1 MAEKK
6 KATTKKT
13 ASKKED
19 TKKVAPVKQEVKK
32 QAPAAAAKAA
42 PAKAAAAPAA
52 KAVPAKAAAAGST
65 TSQGDSRIGVFIC
78 HCGTNIAGSM
88 DIDAVQEY
96 AKSLPNVAYVDNYKY
111 MCSMP
116 GQSVI
121 NKAVK
126 ENKLTGVVVAAC
138 SPRLHEPTFR
148 TATKES
154 GLNPFRFE
162 MANIREQNSWVHMHD
177 REGSTD
183 KAKDAV
189 RIAVAKAALL
199 QDLHPKSVPVEPT
212 AMVVGAGVAGMQSAL
227 DLAAAGIKTYLIES
241 DMSIGGRMS
250 QLDKTFP
257 TLDCSQC
264 ILTPKMVDV
273 GRSDK
278 IELMTWSEV
287 HEVEGY
293 IGNFDVTIRKKA
305 RGVMTPKEAEAKGII
320 GGGCNGCGDC
330 EAVCPV
336 IKPNDFEIGM
346 KPRKAIYIN
355 HPQVV
360 PLIYTIDFDACV
372 KCGLCVTAC
381 GPEKRAIDLEM
392 KDEFIKV
399 KVGTVILATGYDI
412 FPIENKLEWGYKKY
426 ENVISS
432 LEFERLICASG
443 PTGGHLVRP
452 SDGKTPMRVGF
463 VLCAGSRDNTGNG
476 KPYCSRFCCMY
487 SLKHAHQVIE
497 KIPGCIP
504 YIFYMDIRSFGKMYE
519 EFYYRIQDEGAKF
532 IRGRVANILEDPK
545 TKNLHVYTDDTLL
558 NRPIDM
564 EVDMVVLAA
573 AVQPKA
579 DTNRTRKL
587 FGVSCSMDGWLLEAH
602 PKLNPCGTT
611 TAGVFLAGVCQGP
624 KDIPDTVASAEGAAS
639 AASIPIHMGEV
650 ELEPYFAMCIEDKCA
665 GCGMCVNLC
674 PYSALSL
681 VEKDGRT
688 VMQVTE
694 AKCKGCG
701 TCGGFC
707 PGGAI
712 WMQHFTT
719 PQIVAQID
727 AFLLGGEQ

>member
-6 KATTKKT
+6 STTKKT
-13 ASKKED
+13 ESKKD

-32 QAPAAAAKAA
+32 QA
-42 PAKAAAAPAA
+42 AAPAA
-52 KAVPAKAAAAGST
+52 KPKAEEAPAKSPIDNLAKAEDA
-65 TSQGDSRIGVFIC
+65 RIGVFIC

-88 DIDAVQEY
+88 DIEAVQEA
-96 AKSLPNVAYVDNYKY
+96 AKTFPHVAYVDNYKY

-116 GQSVI
+116 GQTVI
-121 NKAVK
+121 HKAIK
-126 ENKLTGVVVAAC
+126 DHKLTGVVVAAC
-138 SPRLHEPTFR
+138 TPRLHEPTFR
-148 TATKES
+148 TATKDG

-162 MANIREQNSWVHMHD
+162 MANIRDQNSWVHMHD

-183 KAKDAV
+183 KAKDAI

-199 QDLHPKSVPVEPT
+199 QDLHPKAVPVEKA
-212 AMVVGAGVAGMQSAL
+212 AMVVGAGVAGMQAAL
-227 DLAAAGIKTYLIES
+227 DLAAAGIKTYLIEK

-273 GRSDK
+273 GRSPN

-305 RGVMTPKEAEAKGII
+305 RGVMTPKEAEAKGIV

-330 EAVCPV
+330 EGVCPV
-336 IKPNDFEIGM
+336 IKPNEFEIGM
-346 KPRKAIYIN
+346 KPRKAIYVN

-360 PLIYTIDFDACV
+360 PLIYTIDFTSCV

-392 KDEFIKV
+392 KDEFVKV
-399 KVGTVILATGYDI
+399 KVGTAILATGYDI
-412 FPIENKLEWGYKKY
+412 FPIENKQEWGYKRY

-452 SDGKTPMRVGF
+452 SDGETPKRVGF
-463 VLCAGSRDNTGNG
+463 VLCAGSRDNTGTG

-487 SLKHAHQVIE
+487 SLKHAHQIIE
-497 KIPGCIP
+497 KIPGCVP

-532 IRGRVANILEDPK
+532 IRGRVANIIEDK
-545 TKNLHVYTDDTLL
+545 ATKNLHVMADDTLL
-558 NRPIDM
+558 DRPIDM

-573 AVQPKA
+573 AIQPAA

-587 FGVSCSMDGWLLEAH
+587 FGVSCSSDGWLLEAH

-650 ELEPYFAMCIEDKCA
+650 ELEPYFASCIPEKCA

-712 WMQHFTT
+712 WMNHFTT

>member
-1 MAEKK
+1 MAD
-6 KATTKKT
+6 TKKT
-13 ASKKED
+13 KKE
-19 TKKVAPVKQEVKK
+19 TAAKKTAKTEVK
-32 QAPAAAAKAA
+32 PKADE
-42 PAKAAAAPAA
+42 KASGHST
-52 KAVPAKAAAAGST
+52 VPRTPESK
-65 TSQGDSRIGVFIC
+65 RPRVGVFMC
-78 HCGTNIAGSM
+78 HCGTNIAGSI
-88 DIDAVQEY
+88 DINALQEY
-96 AKSLPNVAYVDNYKY
+96 SKTLPNVEFVDNYQY
-111 MCSMP
+111 MCSTP
-116 GQSVI
+116 GQKKI
-121 NKAVK
+121 EDAIK
-126 ENKLTGVVVAAC
+126 EYKLTGIVVAAC

-148 TATKES
+148 TATRE
-154 GLNPFRFE
+154 GGINPFRFE

-177 REGSTD
+177 REGATS

-189 RIAVAKAALL
+189 RIAVAKASLL
-199 QDLHPKSVPVEPT
+199 QDLFPKSVSVEK
-212 AMVVGAGVAGMQSAL
+212 AALVVGAGVAGMQAAL
-227 DLAAAGIKTYLIES
+227 DLANAGIKTYLVEKS
-241 DMSIGGRMS
+241 PTIGGRMS

-273 GRSDK
+273 GRNPN
-278 IELMTWSEV
+278 IELHTYAEIDS
-287 HEVEGY
+287 VEGY

-305 RGVMTPKEAEAKGII
+305 RGVLTPTEAEARGIV

-330 EAVCPV
+330 DTVCPV
-336 IKPNDFEIGM
+336 IKPNEFEMGM

-360 PLIYTIDFDACV
+360 PLIYTVDFENCV

-381 GPEKRAIDLEM
+381 GEKKAIDLEM
-392 KDEFIKV
+392 EDQFLTV
-399 KVGTVILATGYDI
+399 KVGTAVLAVGYDI
-412 FPIENKLEWGYKKY
+412 FPIEKKEEWGYKRY
-426 ENVISS
+426 ENVITS

-443 PTGGHLVRP
+443 PTGGHLIRP
-452 SDGKTPMRVGF
+452 SDGETPKKVAF
-463 VLCAGSRDNTGNG
+463 VLCAGSRDNAGIG

-487 SLKHAHQVIE
+487 SLKHAHQIIE
-497 KIPGCIP
+497 KIPGCQP

-519 EFYYRIQDEGAKF
+519 EFYYRIQDEGTKF
-532 IRGRVANILEDPK
+532 IRGRVSHILEDQK
-545 TKNLHVYTDDTLL
+545 TKNLIVHADDTLL
-558 NRPIDM
+558 DQPFRLEADL
-564 EVDMVVLAA
+564 VVLAA
-573 AVQPKA
+573 AVEPSA

-639 AASIPIHMGEV
+639 AASIPIHIGEV
-650 ELEPYFAMCIEDKCA
+650 ELEPYFAQCIEEKCA

-674 PYSALSL
+674 PYSALAV
-681 VEKDGRT
+681 VEKDGRR

-727 AFLLGGEQ
+727 AFFTGGAE

>member
-1 MAEKK
+1 MKEVLNMAERK
-6 KATTKKT
+6 TKKET
-13 ASKKED
+13 ASKKE
-19 TKKVAPVKQEVKK
+19 TPAAVKK
-32 QAPAAAAKAA
+32 QAPAKAA
-42 PAKAAAAPAA
+42 IGEQPEAKKEA
-52 KAVPAKAAAAGST
+52 
-65 TSQGDSRIGVFIC
+65 RIGVFIC

-88 DIDAVQEY
+88 DITAVEDY
-96 AKSLPNVAYVDNYKY
+96 SKTVPNVAYVDNYKY

-121 NKAVK
+121 NKAIAD
-126 ENKLTGVVVAAC
+126 NKLTGVVVAAC

-148 TATKES
+148 TATKEG
-154 GLNPFRFE
+154 GLNPFKFE

-177 REGSTD
+177 QEGATE
-183 KAKDAV
+183 KAKDAI
-189 RIAVAKAALL
+189 RIAVAKASLL
-199 QDLHPKSVPVEPT
+199 EDLFPKSVPVERA
-212 AMVVGAGVAGMQSAL
+212 AMVVGAGVAGMQAAL
-227 DLAAAGIKTYLIES
+227 DLANAGIKTYLIEKTPT
-241 DMSIGGRMS
+241 IGGRMS

-273 GRSDK
+273 GRSEN
-278 IELMTWSEV
+278 IELMTYSEV
-287 HEVEGY
+287 ESVEGY

-305 RGVMTPKEAEAKGII
+305 RGVLTPAEAEARGIV

-336 IKPNDFEIGM
+336 VLPNTFEEGM
-346 KPRKAIYIN
+346 KPRKAIYIQ

-360 PLIYTIDFDACV
+360 PLLYTIDFESCIKCDLCV
-372 KCGLCVTAC
+372 KICGD
-381 GPEKRAIDLEM
+381 EKKAIDLNQ
-392 KDEFIKV
+392 KDEFVKV
-399 KVGTVILATGYDI
+399 KVGTAILAVGYDI
-412 FPIENKLEWGYKKY
+412 FPVENKTEWGYKRF
-426 ENVISS
+426 ENVITS

-443 PTGGHLVRP
+443 PTGGHMVRP
-452 SDGKTPMRVGF
+452 SDGVAPKKVAF
-463 VLCAGSRDNTGNG
+463 LLCAGSRDNTGNG

-487 SLKHAHQVIE
+487 SLKHAHQLIE
-497 KIPGCIP
+497 KMPGCQP

-532 IRGRVANILEDPK
+532 IRGRVSNILEDPVS
-545 TKNLHVYTDDTLL
+545 KNLMVFADDTLL
-558 NRPIDM
+558 DRPM
-564 EVDMVVLAA
+564 KLEVDLVVLAA
-573 AVQPKA
+573 AVQPAA

-611 TAGVFLAGVCQGP
+611 TAGVFLAGACQGP

-639 AASIPIHMGEV
+639 AASIPIHVGHV
-650 ELEPYFAMCIEDKCA
+650 ELEPYFAQCIDEICA

-674 PYSALSL
+674 PYSALAL
-681 VEKDGRT
+681 VEKDGRK

-712 WMQHFTT
+712 WMNHFAT

>member
-6 KATTKKT
+6 KSSPKKETKKQ
-13 ASKKED
+13 E
-19 TKKVAPVKQEVKK
+19 TKQEAPAKQEVKK
-32 QAPAAAAKAA
+32 NPVAAAPQSKPAAA
-42 PAKAAAAPAA
+42 PG
-52 KAVPAKAAAAGST
+52 V
-65 TSQGDSRIGVFIC
+65 TSKQEARIGVFIC

-88 DIDAVQEY
+88 DIPAVQDY
-96 AKSLPNVAYVDNYKY
+96 AKTIPNVAYVDNYKY

-116 GQSVI
+116 GQAVI
-121 NKAVK
+121 NKAIK
-126 ENKLTGVVVAAC
+126 EQKLTGIVVAAC

-148 TATKES
+148 TATKE
-154 GLNPFRFE
+154 GGINPFRFE

-177 REGSTD
+177 NAGSTA
-183 KAKDAV
+183 KAKDAI

-199 QDLHPKSVPVEPT
+199 QDLFPKTVPVEK
-212 AMVVGAGVAGMQSAL
+212 AALVVGAGVAGMQASL
-227 DLAAAGIKTYLIES
+227 DLAAAGIKTYLVES
-241 DMSIGGRMS
+241 DTSIGGRMS

-273 GRSDK
+273 GRASN
-278 IELMTWSEV
+278 IELMTYSEIDA
-287 HEVEGY
+287 VEGY

-305 RGVMTPKEAEAKGII
+305 RGVLSMAEGEARGIA

-330 EAVCPV
+330 EVVCPV
-336 IKPNDFEIGM
+336 VKPNEFEVGM

-360 PLIYTIDFDACV
+360 PLLYTIDFNSCI

-381 GPEKRAIDLEM
+381 GEKKAIDLEA
-392 KDEFIKV
+392 KDELVTV
-399 KVGTVILATGYDI
+399 KVGTAILATGFDI
-412 FPIENKLEWGYKKY
+412 FPIEKKGEWGYKRY
-426 ENVISS
+426 ENVVTS

-452 SDGKTPMRVGF
+452 SDGETPKRVAF
-463 VLCAGSRDNTGNG
+463 VLCAGSRDNTGVG

-487 SLKHAHQVIE
+487 SLKHAHQIIE
-497 KIPGCIP
+497 KIPGTIP
-504 YIFYMDIRSFGKMYE
+504 YLFYMDIRSFGKMYE
-519 EFYYRIQDEGAKF
+519 EFYYRIQDEGGKF
-532 IRGRVANILEDPK
+532 IRGRVANILEDPV
-545 TKNLHVYTDDTLL
+545 TKNLHVYADDTLL
-558 NRPIDM
+558 DRPVDM
-564 EVDMVVLAA
+564 EVDLVVLAA
-573 AVQPKA
+573 AVQPKE

-639 AASIPIHMGEV
+639 AASIPIHKGEV
-650 ELEPYFAMCIEDKCA
+650 ELEPYFATCIEEKCA

-674 PYSALSL
+674 PYTALSL
-681 VEKDGRT
+681 VEKDGRK

-712 WMQHFTT
+712 WMNHFAT

>member
-1 MAEKK
+1 MAEK
-6 KATTKKT
+6 KATTKK
-13 ASKKED
+13 APSKKED

-32 QAPAAAAKAA
+32 QAPAAA
-42 PAKAAAAPAA
+42 
-52 KAVPAKAAAAGST
+52 VST
-65 TSQGDSRIGVFIC
+65 TKQDARIGVFIC

-88 DIDAVQEY
+88 DIDAVQN
-96 AKSLPNVAYVDNYKY
+96 ASKTIPNVAFVDNYKY

-116 GQSVI
+116 GQTVI
-121 NKAVK
+121 HKAIK
-126 ENKLTGVVVAAC
+126 EHKLTGVVVAAC
-138 SPRLHEPTFR
+138 TPRLHEPTFR
-148 TATKES
+148 TATKDG

-162 MANIREQNSWVHMHD
+162 MANIRDQNSWVHMHD
-177 REGSTD
+177 RVGSTD
-183 KAKDAV
+183 KAIDAIK
-189 RIAVAKAALL
+189 IAVAKATLL
-199 QDLHPKSVPVEPT
+199 EDLFPKSVPVEKT
-212 AMVVGAGVAGMQSAL
+212 AMVVGAGVAGMQAAL
-227 DLAAAGIKTYLIES
+227 DLAAAGIKTYLIEK

-273 GRSDK
+273 GRSPN

-305 RGVMTPKEAEAKGII
+305 RGVMTPKEAEAKGIV

-330 EAVCPV
+330 ETACPV
-336 IKPNDFEIGM
+336 VKPNEFEIGM
-346 KPRKAIYIN
+346 KPRKAIYVN

-360 PLIYTIDFDACV
+360 PLIYTIDFNSCV
-372 KCGLCVTAC
+372 KCGICVTAC

-399 KVGTVILATGYDI
+399 KVGTAILATGYDI
-412 FPIENKLEWGYKKY
+412 FPIEKKEEWGYKRH
-426 ENVISS
+426 ENVITS

-452 SDGKTPMRVGF
+452 SDGETPKRVAF
-463 VLCAGSRDNTGNG
+463 VLCAGSRDNTSSG

-487 SLKHAHQVIE
+487 SLKHAHQIIE

-504 YIFYMDIRSFGKMYE
+504 YIFYMDIRSNGKMYE

-532 IRGRVANILEDPK
+532 IRGRVANIIEDK
-545 TKNLHVYTDDTLL
+545 ATKNLHVMTDDTLL
-558 NRPIDM
+558 DRPIDM
-564 EVDMVVLAA
+564 EVDLVVLATA
-573 AVQPKA
+573 IQPAA

-611 TAGVFLAGVCQGP
+611 TAGVFLAGVCQAP

-650 ELEPYFAMCIEDKCA
+650 ELEPYFATCIEEKCA

-674 PYSALSL
+674 PYSALAL

-712 WMQHFTT
+712 WMNHFTT

>member
-6 KATTKKT
+6 KTTTKKT
-13 ASKKED
+13 E
-19 TKKVAPVKQEVKK
+19 TKKQEAPAKQEVKK
-32 QAPAAAAKAA
+32 QAPAAKG
-42 PAKAAAAPAA
+42 AAAPV
-52 KAVPAKAAAAGST
+52 KTGPSEKP
-65 TSQGDSRIGVFIC
+65 RIGVFIC
-78 HCGTNIAGSM
+78 HCGTNIAGSI
-88 DIDAVQEY
+88 DIKELEAY
-96 AKSLPNVAYVDNYKY
+96 AKTIPNVAHTDNYQY
-111 MCSMP
+111 VCSTP
-116 GQSVI
+116 GQKKI
-121 NKAVK
+121 TDAIRDQ
-126 ENKLTGVVVAAC
+126 KLTGTVVAAC

-148 TATKES
+148 TATKEG
-154 GLNPFRFE
+154 GLNQFRFE
-162 MANIREQNSWVHMHD
+162 MANIREQNAWVHMHD
-177 REGSTD
+177 REGATD
-183 KAKDAV
+183 KAKDAI
-189 RIAVAKAALL
+189 RIAVAKASLL
-199 QDLHPKSVPVEPT
+199 EDLTPKTVPVEKA
-212 AMVVGAGVAGMQSAL
+212 AMVVGAGIAGMQAAL

-241 DMSIGGRMS
+241 APSIGGRMS

-273 GRSDK
+273 GRDSN
-278 IELMTWSEV
+278 IELYTYSEV
-287 HEVEGY
+287 DAVEGY

-305 RGVMTPKEAEAKGII
+305 RGVLTMAEAEARGII

-330 EAVCPV
+330 DPVCPV
-336 IKPNDFEIGM
+336 VKPNVFEMGM

-360 PLIYTIDFDACV
+360 PLLYTIDFDSCV

-381 GPEKRAIDLEM
+381 GPERKAIDLEA

-399 KVGTVILATGYDI
+399 KVGTAILATGFEL
-412 FPIENKLEWGYKKY
+412 FPIEKKTEWGYKKF
-426 ENVISS
+426 ENVITG

-443 PTGGHLVRP
+443 PTSGHLVRP
-452 SDGKTPMRVGF
+452 SDGETPKRIAF
-463 VLCAGSRDNTGNG
+463 LLCAGSRDNTGIG

-487 SLKHAHQVIE
+487 SLKHAHQIYE
-497 KIPGCIP
+497 KIPGAQV
-504 YIFYMDIRSFGKMYE
+504 YLFYMDIRSFGKAYE

-545 TKNLHVYTDDTLL
+545 TKNLHVYADDTLL
-558 NRPIDM
+558 DRPIDL
-564 EVDMVVLAA
+564 EVDLVVLAS
-573 AVQPKA
+573 AVQPSE

-639 AASIPIHMGEV
+639 AASIPIHKGEV
-650 ELEPYFAMCIEDKCA
+650 ELEPYFATCIEEKCA

-674 PYSALSL
+674 PYSALAL
-681 VEKDGRT
+681 IEKDGRT
-688 VMQVTE
+688 VMEVTE

-712 WMQHFTT
+712 WMNHFAT

>member
-6 KATTKKT
+6 TRKEPAAKK
-13 ASKKED
+13 D
-19 TKKVAPVKQEVKK
+19 TKKPVSKATP
-32 QAPAAAAKAA
+32 APAA
-42 PAKAAAAPAA
+42 
-52 KAVPAKAAAAGST
+52 
-65 TSQGDSRIGVFIC
+65 TSPDKELGKGARIGVYIC
-78 HCGTNIAGSM
+78 HCGTNIAGSV
-88 DIDAVQEY
+88 DILAVQEY
-96 AKSLPNVAYVDNYKY
+96 AKTLPNVAHVDNYQY
-111 MCSMP
+111 MCSTP
-116 GQSVI
+116 GQKKI
-121 NKAVK
+121 EEGIK
-126 ENKLTGVVVAAC
+126 EHKLTGIVVAAC

-148 TATKES
+148 TATKTG

-162 MANIREQNSWVHMHD
+162 MANIREQGSWVHMHD
-177 REGSTD
+177 REGATA
-183 KAKDAV
+183 KAKDAI

-199 QDLHPKSVPVEPT
+199 QDLVPKSVPVT
-212 AMVVGAGVAGMQSAL
+212 KAALVVGAGVAGMQAAL
-227 DLAAAGIKTYLIES
+227 DLANAGIKTYLVEKS
-241 DMSIGGRMS
+241 PTIGGRMS

-273 GRSDK
+273 GRNPN
-278 IELMTWSEV
+278 IELMTYSEIE
-287 HEVEGY
+287 EVEGY

-305 RGVMTPKEAEAKGII
+305 RGVLTPAEAEARGIV

-330 EAVCPV
+330 DTVCPV
-336 IKPNDFEIGM
+336 IKPNPFEMGM
-346 KPRKAIYIN
+346 KPRKAIYIY

-360 PLIYTIDFDACV
+360 PLIYTVDFDSCV
-372 KCGLCVTAC
+372 KCGLCVEAC
-381 GPEKRAIDLEM
+381 GEKKAIDLEM
-392 KDEFIKV
+392 KDEFVKV
-399 KVGTVILATGYDI
+399 KVGTAILALGYDI
-412 FPIENKLEWGYKKY
+412 FPIEKKDEWGYQKF
-426 ENVISS
+426 ENVVTS

-452 SDGKTPMRVGF
+452 SDGKTPKKVAF
-463 VLCAGSRDNTGNG
+463 LLCAGSRDNTGVG

-487 SLKHAHQVIE
+487 SLKHAHQIIE
-497 KIPGCIP
+497 KIPGCQP

-532 IRGRVANILEDPK
+532 IRGRVSNILEDPE
-545 TKNLHVYTDDTLL
+545 TKNLYVMADDTLL
-558 NRPIDM
+558 DRPM
-564 EVDMVVLAA
+564 KLEVDMVVLAA
-573 AVQPKA
+573 AVQPSA
-579 DTNRTRKL
+579 DTDRTRKL
-587 FGVSCSMDGWLLEAH
+587 FGVSCSLDGWLLEAH

-650 ELEPYFAMCIEDKCA
+650 ELEPYFAQCIEEKCA

-674 PYSALSL
+674 PYQALSL
-681 VEKDGRT
+681 VEKEGRK

-712 WMQHFTT
+712 WMQHFAT

>member
-1 MAEKK
+1 MPDKK

-13 ASKKED
+13 EAKKEA
-19 TKKVAPVKQEVKK
+19 KHEVKHEAPAKQETKT
-32 QAPAAAAKAA
+32 QAPA
-42 PAKAAAAPAA
+42 P
-52 KAVPAKAAAAGST
+52 VGST
-65 TSQGDSRIGVFIC
+65 TKQEARIGVFIC

-88 DIDAVQEY
+88 DIPAVQEY
-96 AKSLPNVAYVDNYKY
+96 AKTIPNVAYVDNYKY

-116 GQSVI
+116 GQAVI
-121 NKAVK
+121 NKAIMD
-126 ENKLTGVVVAAC
+126 NKLTGVVVAAC

-148 TATKES
+148 TATKEG

-177 REGSTD
+177 QEGSTE
-183 KAKDAV
+183 KAKDAI

-199 QDLHPKSVPVEPT
+199 QDLFPKAVPVEKA
-212 AMVVGAGVAGMQSAL
+212 AMVVGAGVAGMQAAL
-227 DLAAAGIKTYLIES
+227 DLANAGIKTYLIES
-241 DMSIGGRMS
+241 SPSIGGRMS

-273 GRSDK
+273 GRAPN
-278 IELMTWSEV
+278 IELMTFSEV
-287 HEVEGY
+287 DAVEGY

-305 RGVMTPKEAEAKGII
+305 RGVLTPAEAEARGIV

-330 EAVCPV
+330 EVVCPV
-336 IKPNDFEIGM
+336 VKPNEFEVGM

-360 PLIYTIDFDACV
+360 PLIYTIDWNSCI

-381 GPEKRAIDLEM
+381 GPEKKAIDLES
-392 KDEFIKV
+392 KDEFVKV
-399 KVGTVILATGYDI
+399 KVGTAILATGFDI
-412 FPIENKLEWGYKKY
+412 FPVENKTEWGYKRF
-426 ENVISS
+426 ENVITS

-452 SDGKTPMRVGF
+452 SDGETPKRVAF
-463 VLCAGSRDNTGNG
+463 VLCAASRDNTGNG

-487 SLKHAHQVIE
+487 SLKHAHQIIE
-497 KIPGCIP
+497 KIPGCTP

-532 IRGRVANILEDPK
+532 IRGRVANILEDPV
-545 TKNLHVYTDDTLL
+545 TKNLHVHADDTLL
-558 NRPIDM
+558 DRP
-564 EVDMVVLAA
+564 VDMDVDLVVLAA
-573 AVQPKA
+573 AVQPME

-650 ELEPYFAMCIEDKCA
+650 ELEPYFAMCIEEKCA

-674 PYSALSL
+674 PYGALAL
-681 VEKDGRT
+681 VEKEGRK

-712 WMQHFTT
+712 WMNHFAT

>member
-1 MAEKK
+1 MVEKK

-13 ASKKED
+13 ESKKED

-32 QAPAAAAKAA
+32 QAPAA
-42 PAKAAAAPAA
+42 
-52 KAVPAKAAAAGST
+52 VGST
-65 TSQGDSRIGVFIC
+65 AKQEARIGVFIC

-88 DIDAVQEY
+88 DIDAVQD
-96 AKSLPNVAYVDNYKY
+96 ASKAVPNVAFVDNYKY

-116 GQSVI
+116 GQTVI
-121 NKAVK
+121 QKAIR
-126 ENKLTGVVVAAC
+126 EHKLTGVVVAAC
-138 SPRLHEPTFR
+138 TPRLHEPTFR
-148 TATKES
+148 TATKDG

-162 MANIREQNSWVHMHD
+162 MANIRDQNSWVHMHD
-177 REGSTD
+177 RVGSTD
-183 KAKDAV
+183 KAIDAIK
-189 RIAVAKAALL
+189 IAVAKAALL
-199 QDLHPKSVPVEPT
+199 EDLHPKSVPVEKA
-212 AMVVGAGVAGMQSAL
+212 AMVVGAGVAGMQAAL
-227 DLAAAGIKTYLIES
+227 DLAAAGIKTYLIEK

-273 GRSDK
+273 GRSEK
-278 IELMTWSEV
+278 IDLMTWSEV

-305 RGVMTPKEAEAKGII
+305 RGVMTPKEAEAKGIV

-330 EAVCPV
+330 ETACPV
-336 IKPNDFEIGM
+336 VKPNEFEIGM
-346 KPRKAIYIN
+346 KPRKAIYVN

-360 PLIYTIDFDACV
+360 PLIYTIDFDSCV
-372 KCGLCVTAC
+372 KCGICVTAC

-412 FPIENKLEWGYKKY
+412 FPIENKLEWGYKRY

-452 SDGKTPMRVGF
+452 SDGETPKRVAF
-463 VLCAGSRDNTGNG
+463 VLCAGSRDNTGTG

-487 SLKHAHQVIE
+487 SLKHAHQIIE
-497 KIPGCIP
+497 KIPGCVP

-532 IRGRVANILEDPK
+532 IRGRVANIIEDKK
-545 TKNLHVYTDDTLL
+545 TKNLHVMTDDTLL
-558 NRPIDM
+558 DRPVDV

-573 AVQPKA
+573 AIQPAA

-650 ELEPYFAMCIEDKCA
+650 ELEPYFATCIEEKCA

-674 PYSALSL
+674 PYSALAL
-681 VEKDGRT
+681 VEKDGRI
-688 VMQVTE
+688 VMNVTE

-712 WMQHFTT
+712 WMNHFTT

>member
-1 MAEKK
+1 MTEKK
-6 KATTKKT
+6 STTKKT
-13 ASKKED
+13 ESKKQD
-19 TKKVAPVKQEVKK
+19 TKKAAPMKQEVKK
-32 QAPAAAAKAA
+32 QA
-42 PAKAAAAPAA
+42 APAA
-52 KAVPAKAAAAGST
+52 KAAAVGST
-65 TSQGDSRIGVFIC
+65 TKQGDARIGVFIC

-88 DIDAVQEY
+88 DIEEVQN
-96 AKSLPNVAYVDNYKY
+96 ASKSIPHVAYVDNYKY

-116 GQSVI
+116 GQTVI
-121 NKAVK
+121 HKAIK
-126 ENKLTGVVVAAC
+126 DHKLTGRC
-138 SPRLHEPTFR
+138 RSLHTPRLHEPTFR
-148 TATKES
+148 TATKDG

-162 MANIREQNSWVHMHD
+162 MANIRDQNSWVHMHD

-183 KAKDAV
+183 KAVDAIK
-189 RIAVAKAALL
+189 IAVAKAALL
-199 QDLHPKSVPVEPT
+199 EDLFPKSVPVEKT
-212 AMVVGAGVAGMQSAL
+212 AMVVGAGVAGMQAAL
-227 DLAAAGIKTYLIES
+227 DLAAAGIKTYLIEK

-273 GRSDK
+273 GRSPN

-305 RGVMTPKEAEAKGII
+305 RGVMTPKEAEAKGIV

-330 EAVCPV
+330 ETACPV
-336 IKPNDFEIGM
+336 IKPNEFEIGM
-346 KPRKAIYIN
+346 KPRKAIYVN

-360 PLIYTIDFDACV
+360 PLIYTIDFDSCV
-372 KCGLCVTAC
+372 KCGICVTAC

-392 KDEFIKV
+392 KDEFVKV

-412 FPIENKLEWGYKKY
+412 FPIEDKKEWGYKRY
-426 ENVISS
+426 ENVITS

-452 SDGKTPMRVGF
+452 SDGETPKRVGF
-463 VLCAGSRDNTGNG
+463 VLCAGSRDNTGIG

-487 SLKHAHQVIE
+487 SLKHAHQIIE
-497 KIPGCIP
+497 KIPGCVP

-573 AVQPKA
+573 AIQPSA

-650 ELEPYFAMCIEDKCA
+650 ELEPYFATCIEEKCA

-674 PYSALSL
+674 PYSALAL
-681 VEKDGRT
+681 VEKNGRT
-688 VMQVTE
+688 VMEVTE

-712 WMQHFTT
+712 WMNHFTT

>member
-6 KATTKKT
+6 KTTAKKT
-13 ASKKED
+13 EAKKE
-19 TKKVAPVKQEVKK
+19 TKHEAPAQQETKK
-32 QAPAAAAKAA
+32 QAPAS
-42 PAKAAAAPAA
+42 
-52 KAVPAKAAAAGST
+52 VGST
-65 TSQGDSRIGVFIC
+65 TKQEARIGVFIC

-88 DIDAVQEY
+88 DITAVQEY
-96 AKSLPNVAYVDNYKY
+96 AKTIPNVAYVDNYKY

-116 GQSVI
+116 GQAVI
-121 NKAVK
+121 NKAIK
-126 ENKLTGVVVAAC
+126 EQKLTGVVVAAC

-148 TATKES
+148 TATKEG

-177 REGSTD
+177 QEGSTE
-183 KAKDAV
+183 KAKDAI
-189 RIAVAKAALL
+189 RIAVAKASLL
-199 QDLHPKSVPVEPT
+199 QDLFPKAVPVEHA
-212 AMVVGAGVAGMQSAL
+212 AMVVGAGVAGMQAAL
-227 DLAAAGIKTYLIES
+227 DLANAGIKTYLIES
-241 DMSIGGRMS
+241 TPSIGGRMS

-273 GRSDK
+273 GRAEN
-278 IELMTWSEV
+278 IELMTYSEV
-287 HEVEGY
+287 DAVEGY

-305 RGVMTPKEAEAKGII
+305 RGVISMAEAEARGIV

-330 EAVCPV
+330 EVVCPV
-336 IKPNDFEIGM
+336 VKPNEFEVGM

-360 PLIYTIDFDACV
+360 PLLFTIDFNSCI
-372 KCGLCVTAC
+372 KCGLCVTIC
-381 GPEKRAIDLEM
+381 GEKKAIDLEA
-392 KDEFIKV
+392 KDEFVKV
-399 KVGTVILATGYDI
+399 KVGTAILATGFDM
-412 FPIENKLEWGYKKY
+412 FPVEKKTEWGYKRY
-426 ENVISS
+426 ENVITS

-443 PTGGHLVRP
+443 PTGGHLIRP
-452 SDGKTPMRVGF
+452 SDGETPKRVAF

-487 SLKHAHQVIE
+487 SLKHAHQIIE
-497 KIPGCIP
+497 KIPGCTP
-504 YIFYMDIRSFGKMYE
+504 YLFYMDIRSFGKMYE
-519 EFYYRIQDEGAKF
+519 EFYYRIQDEGGKF
-532 IRGRVANILEDPK
+532 IRGRVANILEDPV
-545 TKNLHVYTDDTLL
+545 TKNLHVHADDTLL
-558 NRPIDM
+558 DRP
-564 EVDMVVLAA
+564 VDMDVDLVVLAA
-573 AVQPKA
+573 AVQPME
-579 DTNRTRKL
+579 DTTRTRKL

-639 AASIPIHMGEV
+639 AASIPIHKGEV
-650 ELEPYFAMCIEDKCA
+650 ELEPYFAMCIEEKCA

-674 PYSALSL
+674 PYSALAL
-681 VEKDGRT
+681 VEKEGRK
-688 VMQVTE
+688 VMEVTE

-712 WMQHFTT
+712 WMNHFAT

>member
-1 MAEKK
+1 MMAEKK

-13 ASKKED
+13 TSKKED

-32 QAPAAAAKAA
+32 QAPAPAAKA
-42 PAKAAAAPAA
+42 PAKAAAPAAKPAA
-52 KAVPAKAAAAGST
+52 KAAVST
-65 TSQGDSRIGVFIC
+65 TQQGEARVGVFIC

-88 DIDAVQEY
+88 DMEAVQERS
-96 AKSLPNVAYVDNYKY
+96 KSIPHVAYVDNYKY

-116 GQSVI
+116 GQTVI
-121 NKAVK
+121 HKAIK
-126 ENKLTGVVVAAC
+126 DHKLTGIVVAAC
-138 SPRLHEPTFR
+138 TPRLHEPTFR
-148 TATKES
+148 QATKDG

-162 MANIREQNSWVHMHD
+162 MANIRDQNSWVHMHD
-177 REGSTD
+177 RVGSTD
-183 KAKDAV
+183 KAVDAIK
-189 RIAVAKAALL
+189 IAVAKAALL
-199 QDLHPKSVPVEPT
+199 QDLVPKSVPVEKA
-212 AMVVGAGVAGMQSAL
+212 AMVVGAGVAGMQAAL
-227 DLAAAGIKTYLIES
+227 DLAAAGIKTYLVEA

-273 GRSDK
+273 GRDPN
-278 IELMTWSEV
+278 IELYTWSEV

-305 RGVMTPKEAEAKGII
+305 RGVMTPKEAEAKGIV

-330 EAVCPV
+330 ETACPV
-336 IKPNDFEIGM
+336 VKPNEFEIGM

-360 PLIYTIDFDACV
+360 PLIYTIDFKSCV
-372 KCGLCVTAC
+372 KCGICVTAC

-399 KVGTVILATGYDI
+399 KVGTAILATGYDI
-412 FPIENKLEWGYKKY
+412 FPIEKKEEWGYKRY

-452 SDGKTPMRVGF
+452 SDGQTPKRVAF
-463 VLCAGSRDNTGNG
+463 VLCAGSRDNTGTG

-487 SLKHAHQVIE
+487 SLKHAHQIIE

-504 YIFYMDIRSFGKMYE
+504 YLFYMDIRSFGKMYE

-532 IRGRVANILEDPK
+532 IRGRVANITEDAK
-545 TKNLHVYTDDTLL
+545 TKNLHVMTDDTLL
-558 NRPIDM
+558 DRPIDM
-564 EVDMVVLAA
+564 EVDLVVLASA
-573 AVQPKA
+573 IQPAA

-639 AASIPIHMGEV
+639 AASIPIHKGEV

-674 PYSALSL
+674 PYSALAL

-719 PQIVAQID
+719 PQICAQID

>member
-1 MAEKK
+1 MMAEKK
-6 KATTKKT
+6 KSTAKKT
-13 ASKKED
+13 DAKKDMKHE
-19 TKKVAPVKQEVKK
+19 APVQPEVK
-32 QAPAAAAKAA
+32 QA
-42 PAKAAAAPAA
+42 
-52 KAVPAKAAAAGST
+52 AVPAVISAKDA
-65 TSQGDSRIGVFIC
+65 RIGVFIC

-88 DIDAVQEY
+88 DIPAVQEY
-96 AKSLPNVAYVDNYKY
+96 AKTLPNVGYVDNYKY

-116 GQSVI
+116 GQAVI
-121 NKAVK
+121 NKAIK
-126 ENKLTGVVVAAC
+126 DNKLTGVVVAAC

-148 TATKES
+148 TATKEG

-177 REGSTD
+177 HDGSTE

-199 QDLHPKSVPVEPT
+199 QDLFPKTVPVERA
-212 AMVVGAGVAGMQSAL
+212 AMVVGAGVAGMQASL
-227 DLAAAGIKTYLIES
+227 DLSAAGIKTYLIES
-241 DMSIGGRMS
+241 TPSIGGRMS

-273 GRSDK
+273 GRSELID
-278 IELMTWSEV
+278 LMTYSEV
-287 HEVEGY
+287 DAVEGY

-305 RGVMTPKEAEAKGII
+305 RGVISMAEGEARGIV

-330 EAVCPV
+330 EPVCPV
-336 IKPNDFEIGM
+336 IKPNQFEVGM

-360 PLIYTIDFDACV
+360 PLLYTIDFDACV

-381 GPEKRAIDLEM
+381 GEKKAIDLEA
-392 KDEFIKV
+392 KDEFVTV
-399 KVGTVILATGYDI
+399 KVGTVILATGFDI
-412 FPIENKLEWGYKKY
+412 FPIEKKEEWGYKRY
-426 ENVISS
+426 ENVITS

-443 PTGGHLVRP
+443 PTGGYPVRP
-452 SDGKTPMRVGF
+452 SDGEKPKKIAF
-463 VLCAGSRDNTGNG
+463 VLCAGSRDNTGVG

-487 SLKHAHQVIE
+487 SLKHAHQIIE
-497 KIPGCIP
+497 KIPGCLPI
-504 YIFYMDIRSFGKMYE
+504 IFYMDIRSFGKMYE
-519 EFYYRIQDEGAKF
+519 EFYYRIQDEGTRF

-545 TKNLHVYTDDTLL
+545 TKNLHVFADDTLL
-558 NRPIDM
+558 NRPVDV
-564 EVDMVVLAA
+564 EVDLVVLAA
-573 AVQPKA
+573 AVQPMA
-579 DTNRTRKL
+579 DTDRTRKL
-587 FGVSCSMDGWLLEAH
+587 FGVSCTGDGWLQEAH

-624 KDIPDTVASAEGAAS
+624 KDVPDTVASAEGAAS
-639 AASIPIHMGEV
+639 AASIPIHKGEV
-650 ELEPYFAMCIEDKCA
+650 ELEPYFATCIEERCA

-674 PYSALSL
+674 PYSALAL
-681 VEKDGRT
+681 VEKNGRT
-688 VMQVTE
+688 VMEVTE

-712 WMQHFTT
+712 WMNHFAT

>member
-1 MAEKK
+1 MAEK

-13 ASKKED
+13 ETKKD
-19 TKKVAPVKQEVKK
+19 TKKVAPVKDDVKK
-32 QAPAAAAKAA
+32 QAPAPAAKPKA
-42 PAKAAAAPAA
+42 AAAAPAQ
-52 KAVPAKAAAAGST
+52 VGST
-65 TSQGDSRIGVFIC
+65 IKQEPRIGVFVC

-88 DIDAVQEY
+88 DIPAVQKY
-96 AKSLPNVAYVDNYKY
+96 ASTLPGVEYVDNYQY
-111 MCSMP
+111 MCSTP
-116 GQSVI
+116 GQSKI
-121 NKAVK
+121 DKAIHDH
-126 ENKLTGVVVAAC
+126 KLTGIVVAAC

-148 TATKES
+148 TATKEG

-189 RIAVAKAALL
+189 RIAVAKAKLL
-199 QDLHPKSVPVEPT
+199 QDLYPKTVPVEKS
-212 AMVVGAGVAGMQSAL
+212 AMVVGAGVAGMQAAL
-227 DLAAAGIKTYLIES
+227 DLAAAGIKTYLVEA
-241 DMSIGGRMS
+241 DTSIGGRMS

-273 GRSDK
+273 GRDQN
-278 IELMTWSEV
+278 IELYTWSEI
-287 HEVEGY
+287 EAVEGY

-305 RGVMTPKEAEAKGII
+305 RGVLTPIEAADRGIV

-330 EAVCPV
+330 DAVCPV
-336 IKPNDFEIGM
+336 VKPNDFEVGM

-360 PLIYTIDFDACV
+360 PLIYTIDFNSCI

-381 GPEKRAIDLEM
+381 GPEKRAIDLES

-399 KVGTVILATGYDI
+399 KVGTAILATGYDI
-412 FPIENKLEWGYKKY
+412 FPIEKKEEWGYKKY
-426 ENVISS
+426 ENVITS

-452 SDGKTPMRVGF
+452 SDGQTPKKVAF
-463 VLCAGSRDNTGNG
+463 VLCAGSRDNTGTG

-487 SLKHAHQVIE
+487 SLKHAHQIIE
-497 KIPGCIP
+497 KIPGCVP
-504 YIFYMDIRSFGKMYE
+504 YLFYMDIRSFGKMYE

-545 TKNLHVYTDDTLL
+545 TKNLHVHADDTLL
-558 NRPIDM
+558 DRPIDLD
-564 EVDMVVLAA
+564 VDLVVLAA
-573 AVQPKA
+573 AIQPKA

-611 TAGVFLAGVCQGP
+611 TAGVFLAGVCQAP

-639 AASIPIHMGEV
+639 AASIPIHKGEV
-650 ELEPYFAMCIEDKCA
+650 ELEPYFASCIEERCA

-681 VEKDGRT
+681 VEKEGRK

-712 WMQHFTT
+712 WMNHFTT

>member
-6 KATTKKT
+6 KTTPKKSD
-13 ASKKED
+13 SKKQD
-19 TKKVAPVKQEVKK
+19 VPVKQESKAPVKS
-32 QAPAAAAKAA
+32 QTAPAT
-42 PAKAAAAPAA
+42 
-52 KAVPAKAAAAGST
+52 VGT
-65 TSQGDSRIGVFIC
+65 TTKQEARIGVFIC

-88 DIDAVQEY
+88 DIEAVQEY
-96 AKSLPNVAYVDNYKY
+96 AKTIPNVAYVDNYKY

-116 GQSVI
+116 GQAVI
-121 NKAVK
+121 NKAIK
-126 ENKLTGVVVAAC
+126 DNKLTGVVVAAC

-148 TATKES
+148 TATKEG

-177 REGSTD
+177 REGSTA

-199 QDLHPKSVPVEPT
+199 QDLFPKAVPVEKA
-212 AMVVGAGVAGMQSAL
+212 AMVVGAGVAGMQAAL
-227 DLAAAGIKTYLIES
+227 DLANAGIKTYLIES
-241 DMSIGGRMS
+241 APSIGGRMS

-273 GRSDK
+273 GRAPN

-287 HEVEGY
+287 DAVEGY

-305 RGVMTPKEAEAKGII
+305 RGVLTPAEAEARGIV

-330 EAVCPV
+330 EVVCPV
-336 IKPNDFEIGM
+336 IKPNEFEVGM
-346 KPRKAIYIN
+346 KPRRAIYIN

-360 PLIYTIDFDACV
+360 PLIYTIDWNSCI

-381 GPEKRAIDLEM
+381 GPEKKAIDLEQ
-392 KDEFIKV
+392 KDEFVKV
-399 KVGTVILATGYDI
+399 KVGTAILATGFDI
-412 FPIENKLEWGYKKY
+412 FPVEKKTEWGYKKF
-426 ENVISS
+426 ENVITS

-452 SDGKTPMRVGF
+452 SDGETPKKVAF
-463 VLCAGSRDNTGNG
+463 VLCAASRDNTGTG

-487 SLKHAHQVIE
+487 SLKHAHQIIE

-504 YIFYMDIRSFGKMYE
+504 YLFYMDIRSFGKMYE
-519 EFYYRIQDEGAKF
+519 EFYYRIQDEGGKF
-532 IRGRVANILEDPK
+532 IRGRVANILEDPV
-545 TKNLHVYTDDTLL
+545 TKNLHVHADDTLL
-558 NRPIDM
+558 DRP
-564 EVDMVVLAA
+564 VDMDVDLVVLAA
-573 AVQPKA
+573 AVQPME

-639 AASIPIHMGEV
+639 AASIPIHKGEV
-650 ELEPYFAMCIEDKCA
+650 ELEPYFATCIAERCA
-665 GCGMCVNLC
+665 GCGMCIDLC

-681 VEKDGRT
+681 VEKEGRT
-688 VMQVTE
+688 VMEVTE

-712 WMQHFTT
+712 WMNHFAT